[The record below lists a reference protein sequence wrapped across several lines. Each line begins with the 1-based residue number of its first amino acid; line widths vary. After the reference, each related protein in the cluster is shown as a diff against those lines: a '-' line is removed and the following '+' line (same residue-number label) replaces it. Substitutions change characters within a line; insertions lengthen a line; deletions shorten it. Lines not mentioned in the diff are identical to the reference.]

1 MAERRKPRRGKAS
14 ARGAAGKR
22 RGGAGR
28 SRGSSRRKTAAR
40 GKKALRKARRPRAR
54 THREPASLGERLTER
69 LTEQVE
75 HVVAG
80 LVRRAVELGGSG
92 IAALLPESDEMRR
105 QAGASIRELRE
116 LAGLTREELADALE
130 LSDRSVLAAVEAGT
144 ATLSFELILRLAA
157 LLARHDPVPLV
168 SRLVR
173 TYNPILWQILEDWG
187 VGELPLQLERE
198 REFVN
203 VLRGSD
209 AARTLADEDFAQ
221 VLAFT
226 RAAFETA
233 LHFAIRGARRSRSAR
248 ARARR
253 QPPTAAAP
261 PRGGGD
267 LSGPLRRS
275 RGPGRRSPPCSR

>member
-1 MAERRKPRRGKAS
+1 MAERRKPRRRKS
-14 ARGAAGKR
+14 AARDAARKRGPAAGQRRGAA
-22 RGGAGR
+22 
-28 SRGSSRRKTAAR
+28 RRKTGSRA
-40 GKKALRKARRPRAR
+40 KKSSRKARRPRSRAR
-54 THREPASLGERLTER
+54 PAPGSLGERLTE
-69 LTEQVE
+69 LVE
-75 HVVAG
+75 HAAARLLRG
-80 LVRRAVELGGSG
+80 AVDLGGSG

-105 QAGASIRELRE
+105 EAGASIRELRE

-130 LSDRSVLAAVEAGT
+130 LSDRSLLAAVEAGT

-187 VGELPLQLERE
+187 IGQLPLQLERE

-209 AARTLADEDFAQ
+209 AARTLGDEDFAQ

-233 LHFAIRGARRSRSAR
+233 LHFAGRGARRRRSAR
-248 ARARR
+248 PGGS
-253 QPPTAAAP
+253 QPASGASAP
-261 PRGGGD
+261 PW
-267 LSGPLRRS
+267 PV
-275 RGPGRRSPPCSR
+275 